1 MENISFKLETAMS
14 KQIEKDLADFH
25 YGTKT
30 EFIREAIRD
39 KLKENEEERR
49 KKAWNTLFAARG
61 IFKGKRKA
69 KTDEEWYQW
78 RKENSDKF
86 VKELAEKYGW
96 KL

>member
-49 KKAWNTLFAARG
+49 KKAWNALFAARG
-61 IFKGKRKA
+61 IFKGKGKT
-69 KTDEEWYQW
+69 KTDEEWRQW
-78 RKENSDKF
+78 RKENGEKMAQ
-86 VKELAEKYGW
+86 ELAKKYGI
-96 KL
+96 KI